1 MEEAEEEEEPVVLR
15 RHRRQSS
22 MNTTWQQEDT
32 VYQQRRL
39 SDLTWAAEDELQTIR
54 SSGSRRPFSWGTI
67 DASYRR
73 SISFSIKSPRSHQE
87 CKVKLKGFKREEEG
101 LLYIMKL
108 KLHEIIDKLYIL
120 KIKII
125 AFVLFYLCKYKGK
138 CGIIIIYV
146 VIVN

>member
-1 MEEAEEEEEPVVLR
+1 MFNFQETEGVEEVEEEEPVVLR

-54 SSGSRRPFSWGTI
+54 SSGSRRPFSWGTM

-73 SISFSIKSPRSHQE
+73 SISFS
-87 CKVKLKGFKREEEG
+87 VKLPKSHEECN
-101 LLYIMKL
+101 Y
-108 KLHEIIDKLYIL
+108 
-120 KIKII
+120 
-125 AFVLFYLCKYKGK
+125 
-138 CGIIIIYV
+138 
-146 VIVN
+146 